1 VLSFPQLLTSE
12 KLNAVSMEKVNAIEV
27 ATVISCTPSM
37 FPVISRSNFSRGC
50 TPSLRAP
57 RNINRRGRTAETTLT
72 KTKTEMG
79 LVRELWKELSAKSAT
94 KVVLTDLEIEI
105 EATETTEEIE
115 IVLREIT
122 IRSLDAREAALLA
135 SVQSVLT
142 VKIDLAMTELSVATA
157 KTSPLLGLMEE
168 SLITHLLQEA
178 VKVVATE
185 ITTAI
190 MTTVIIV
197 KRATLTVK
205 EEIIG
210 IEIETIGTEGL
221 VSLAVLSRSS
231 NLPRISQPL
240 KI

>member
-1 VLSFPQLLTSE
+1 
-12 KLNAVSMEKVNAIEV
+12 
-27 ATVISCTPSM
+27 
-37 FPVISRSNFSRGC
+37 
-50 TPSLRAP
+50 
-57 RNINRRGRTAETTLT
+57 
-72 KTKTEMG
+72 MG

-105 EATETTEEIE
+105 EATETTEETG

-142 VKIDLAMTELSVATA
+142 VKIDLAMTGPSVATA
-157 KTSPLLGLMEE
+157 KTSPLLELMEG

-178 VKVVATE
+178 VKVVGTE